1 MDAICIQQSIRT
13 HLLSTLLSTQRLK
26 LGKFSTVHLLILY
39 KFHDKREKQASLME
53 VLAAAVLVHDL
64 HMHELI
70 PQPEREML
78 CRTDYMLYMQQ
89 TEKYAQ

>member
-1 MDAICIQQSIRT
+1 MT
-13 HLLSTLLSTQRLK
+13 
-26 LGKFSTVHLLILY
+26 G
-39 KFHDKREKQASLME
+39 EKQASLME